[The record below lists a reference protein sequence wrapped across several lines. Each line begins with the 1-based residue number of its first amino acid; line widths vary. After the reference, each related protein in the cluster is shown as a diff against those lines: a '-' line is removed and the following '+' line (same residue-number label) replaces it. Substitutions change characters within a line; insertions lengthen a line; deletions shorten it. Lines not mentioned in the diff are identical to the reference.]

1 MSVPMRGRGLE
12 NCGLRDY
19 SGLEA
24 TRTFARYVVPVIS
37 DIGISV
43 ATGIII
49 SFPLLYVREVWRIC
63 LYILGT

>member
-1 MSVPMRGRGLE
+1 MGGRGLE

-19 SGLEA
+19 SGFEA
-24 TRTFARYVVPVIS
+24 TRMYVRYVVPVIS